1 VDYDR
6 SPQAAHEREQRT
18 KELIEELRD
27 CLSDVSD
34 SSAEDEER
42 ERRLRQDL
50 VLANVSVATS
60 IALRYRGRGEPL
72 EDLAQSAYLGLVKA
86 ANGFDPRQ
94 GMDFLSYAVPTVA
107 GEVKRHFRDHTWMV
121 RPPRRLQELRV
132 DVMAASSRLAQ
143 DLGHSPTVAEIAG
156 DLGVGEDDV
165 IECLASAEGYHAR
178 SLDAPLRGAAEA
190 GPGEGVAVSLADV
203 LGEDD
208 ARLDMV
214 EDMVS
219 LRPLLDRLSPRDR
232 RILILWFFHEQTQA
246 QIGEQVGVTQ
256 MQVSRLIARALQML
270 RKGLTEQPA

>member
-1 VDYDR
+1 MDYDR
-6 SPQAAHEREQRT
+6 SPQAAQAREQRT
-18 KELIEELRD
+18 KELVEELSS
-27 CLSDVSD
+27 CLTAPSADV
-34 SSAEDEER
+34 EER
-42 ERRLRQDL
+42 ERRLRQEL

-60 IALRYRGRGEPL
+60 IAMRYRGRGEPL

-86 ANGFDPRQ
+86 ANGFDARQ
-94 GMDFLSYAVPTVA
+94 GVDFLSYAVPTIA

-143 DLGHSPTVAEIAG
+143 DFGHSPTVAEIAA
-156 DLGVGEDDV
+156 DLGVNEDDV

-178 SLDAPLRGAAEA
+178 SLDAPLRGAAEGAATGESA
-190 GPGEGVAVSLADV
+190 GASLADV

-208 ARLDMV
+208 ARLDLV
-214 EDMVS
+214 ENMVS

-256 MQVSRLIARALQML
+256 MQVSRLIARALQLL
-270 RKGLTEQPA
+270 RKGMTEQTA